1 MKTLIRTCS
10 VSISAYNGIDSL
22 YKIKNPKRHAVNNFL
37 NPLDFDAGE
46 VVHVYFRD
54 TLAFLSLFLYLF
66 IHLLES
72 EIYPQKE
79 KIYKNIPDTPID
91 KRYDLF
97 FKSL

>member
-10 VSISAYNGIDSL
+10 VSISAYNGIDNL
-22 YKIKNPKRHAVNNFL
+22 YKIENPKRHAVNNFL
-37 NPLDFDAGE
+37 NPFDFD
-46 VVHVYFRD
+46 FRD